1 LEARVAEFA
10 LREVEGMRQVRI
22 DIRDEAVRA
31 RAGALSNMTGRIA
44 FTPRVPGM
52 GELVRSVFTRE
63 ARVRPFY
70 EGTGTILLQPSLS
83 GYHIFGVE
91 EGERWI
97 LEPGVYWASE
107 AQVALG
113 LTRDPMF
120 ASLWAGDGLLA
131 WKTTIS
137 GPGQVAINVP
147 GPVETVEIRDAQFR
161 AQGRLVLG
169 RTDGL
174 RFSSER
180 SARFPRNFISGQK
193 RMRVYTGTGKVLVA
207 WTPYWNHHMYTRM
220 TGEDIEHTI
229 FE

>member
-1 LEARVAEFA
+1 MAEFA

-22 DIRDEAVRA
+22 DICDEAVRA
-31 RAGALSNMTGRIA
+31 RSGALLNMSGAIA
-44 FTPRVPGM
+44 FTPRLPGAGDM
-52 GELVRSVFTRE
+52 VRSLFTRE
-63 ARVRPFY
+63 ARIRPFY

-83 GYHIFGVE
+83 GYHVFEVAT
-91 EGERWI
+91 GERWI

-107 AQVALG
+107 ASVQLG
-113 LTRDPMF
+113 FTRDPFF
-120 ASLWAGDGLLA
+120 ASLWAGDGLFA

-137 GPGQVAINVP
+137 GAGKVAINAP
-147 GPVETVEIRDAQFR
+147 GPVEVVDIEDAELR
-161 AQGRLVLG
+161 VQGRLVLG

-174 RFSSER
+174 RFSSRR

-193 RMRVYTGTGKVLVA
+193 RMRVYTGTGKVMVA

-220 TGEDIEHTI
+220 TGEDIETTI

>member
-1 LEARVAEFA
+1 VAEFA

-31 RAGALSNMTGRIA
+31 RAGALSNMTGRITL
-44 FTPRVPGM
+44 TPRVPGT
-52 GELVRSVFTRE
+52 GDIFRSVFTRE

-70 EGTGTILLQPSLS
+70 EGTGTILLQPSLA
-83 GYHIFGVE
+83 GYHIFKAAE
-91 EGERWI
+91 RERWL

-107 AQVALG
+107 ASVKLG
-113 LTRDPMF
+113 LARDPFF
-120 ASLWAGDGLLA
+120 ASFWAGDGFFS
-131 WKTTIS
+131 WKTTIT
-137 GPGQVAINVP
+137 GPGTVAINAP
-147 GPVETVEIRDAQFR
+147 GPVETIDIEDAEFR

-174 RFSSER
+174 SFTSQIA
-180 SARFPRNFISGQK
+180 ARFPRHYISGQK
-193 RMRVYTGTGKVLVA
+193 RMRVFSGTGKVLVA

-220 TGEDIEHTI
+220 TGEDIERSI

>member
-1 LEARVAEFA
+1 
-10 LREVEGMRQVRI
+10 MRQVRI
-22 DIRDEAVRA
+22 DIADEAVRA
-31 RAGALSNMTGRIA
+31 RAGALSNMTGRIT
-44 FTPRVPGM
+44 FTPRVPGARDIF
-52 GELVRSVFTRE
+52 RSMFTRE

-83 GYHIFGVE
+83 GYHIFDAAA
-91 EGERWI
+91 GERWI

-113 LTRDPMF
+113 ITRDPMF

-137 GPGQVAINVP
+137 GPGKVAINVP
-147 GPVETVEIRDAQFR
+147 GPVETVEIADAQFR

-169 RTDGL
+169 RTEGL
-174 RFSSER
+174 RFASER

-220 TGEDIEHTI
+220 TGEDIAHTI

>member
-1 LEARVAEFA
+1 VAEFA

-31 RAGALSNMTGRIA
+31 RAGALSNMTGRIT
-44 FTPRVPGM
+44 FTPRVPGARDIF
-52 GELVRSVFTRE
+52 RSMFTRE

-83 GYHIFGVE
+83 GYHIFDAAA
-91 EGERWI
+91 GERWI

-113 LTRDPMF
+113 ITRDPMF

-137 GPGQVAINVP
+137 GPGKVAINVP
-147 GPVETVEIRDAQFR
+147 GPVETVEIADAQFR

-169 RTDGL
+169 RTEGL
-174 RFSSER
+174 RFASER

-220 TGEDIEHTI
+220 TGEDIAHTI

>member
-1 LEARVAEFA
+1 VAEFA

-31 RAGALSNMTGRIA
+31 RAGALSNMTGRIT
-44 FTPRVPGM
+44 FTPRVPGARDIF
-52 GELVRSVFTRE
+52 RSMFTRE

-83 GYHIFGVE
+83 GYHIFDAAA
-91 EGERWI
+91 GERWI

-113 LTRDPMF
+113 ITRDPMF

-137 GPGQVAINVP
+137 GPGKVAINVP
-147 GPVETVEIRDAQFR
+147 GPVETVEITDAQFR

-169 RTDGL
+169 RTEGL
-174 RFSSER
+174 RFASER

-220 TGEDIEHTI
+220 TGEDIAHTI

>member
-1 LEARVAEFA
+1 VAEFA

-31 RAGALSNMTGRIA
+31 RAGALSNMTGRIT
-44 FTPRVPGM
+44 FTPRVPGARDIF
-52 GELVRSVFTRE
+52 RSMFTRE

-83 GYHIFGVE
+83 GYHIFDAAA
-91 EGERWI
+91 GERWI

-113 LTRDPMF
+113 ITRDPMF

-137 GPGQVAINVP
+137 GPGKVAINVP
-147 GPVETVEIRDAQFR
+147 GPVETVEIADAQFR

-169 RTDGL
+169 RTEGL
-174 RFSSER
+174 RFASER

>member
-1 LEARVAEFA
+1 
-10 LREVEGMRQVRI
+10 
-22 DIRDEAVRA
+22 
-31 RAGALSNMTGRIA
+31 
-44 FTPRVPGM
+44 
-52 GELVRSVFTRE
+52 
-63 ARVRPFY
+63 
-70 EGTGTILLQPSLS
+70 
-83 GYHIFGVE
+83 
-91 EGERWI
+91 
-97 LEPGVYWASE
+97 
-107 AQVALG
+107 
-113 LTRDPMF
+113 MF

-174 RFSSER
+174 KFTSER
-180 SARFPRNFISGQK
+180 SARFPRNLISGQK

-207 WTPYWNHHMYTRM
+207 WTPYWNHHLYTRM
-220 TGEDIEHTI
+220 TGEDIAHTI